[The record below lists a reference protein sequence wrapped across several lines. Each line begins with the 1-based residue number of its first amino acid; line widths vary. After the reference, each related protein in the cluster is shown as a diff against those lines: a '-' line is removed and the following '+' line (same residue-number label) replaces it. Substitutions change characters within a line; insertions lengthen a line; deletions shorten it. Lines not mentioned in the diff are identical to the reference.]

1 MQFKDLPALVDSIKN
16 QVGPD
21 QATQFNGDASA
32 ALSAELPLPEALP
45 SVRSGHE
52 DFERALASIPPGVR
66 KKLKETLGA
75 EFTVLRPSPPAGL
88 SRPR

>member
-1 MQFKDLPALVDSIKN
+1 MPETLESGATLV
-16 QVGPD
+16 G
-21 QATQFNGDASA
+21 
-32 ALSAELPLPEALP
+32 ELPLPEALP